1 MNENHV
7 LTARNILAELP
18 SALQNDE
25 NMNALA
31 TAIAGALAARPAE
44 IDLTRIYAQI
54 DALPEGMLDIL
65 AYDFKVDWWDGDYT
79 VEQKRQ
85 TLKDSWKVHRML
97 GTKAAVETAISA
109 IYPAT
114 QVQEWFEYGGE
125 PYWFKLLIDLSGM
138 LPNPEGHERVL
149 NRVSFYKNLRSHIE
163 EIEYIIRPDH
173 DETVHMGGCMAAI
186 VCLPMMEL
194 ADALHFGDT
203 AHFGGAL
210 ATDNRLPIP
219 EVSDEILLG
228 GVEHVV
234 GQVAAQSSMPIPEI
248 GDTPQFRSSISAGGC
263 TVTHTFMPVPEIKT

>member
-1 MNENHV
+1 MNSHGINKSNL
-7 LTARNILAELP
+7 LTAFPIALQKDKSAVSIGDGTAEL
-18 SALQNDE
+18 
-25 NMNALA
+25 
-31 TAIAGALAARPAE
+31 LAARLRE
-44 IDLTRIYAQI
+44 IDLLRIYTRI
-54 DALPEGMLDIL
+54 DELDEEMLDIL
-65 AYDFKVDWWDGDYT
+65 AYDFKVDWWDPNYT
-79 VEQKRQ
+79 VEEKRQ
-85 TLKDSWKVHRML
+85 TLKDSWLVHKKM
-97 GTKAAVETAISA
+97 GTKAAVEAAISA

-114 QVQEWFEYGGE
+114 KVQEWFEYGGE
-125 PYWFKLLIDLSGM
+125 PYWFKLLIDLSGV
-138 LPNPEGHERVL
+138 LPNPEGHARVL
-149 NRVSFYKNLRSHIE
+149 SRINFYKNLRSHIE

-194 ADALHFGDT
+194 ADTLHFDDT

-228 GVEHVV
+228 GVEHVG